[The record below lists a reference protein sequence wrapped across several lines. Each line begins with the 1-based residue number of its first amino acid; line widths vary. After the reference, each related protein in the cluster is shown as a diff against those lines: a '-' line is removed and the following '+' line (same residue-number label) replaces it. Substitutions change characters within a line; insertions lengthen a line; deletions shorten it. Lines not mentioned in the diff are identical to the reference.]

1 MVFASKQQ
9 YISHLVEFTIKQDHG
24 IYHAARPALA
34 PDAQRADA
42 VGFGQQLLEPLL
54 KDVQSLLDE
63 TEADSPIAAAA
74 APKPTESGLLAKHGG
89 SDVEVPL
96 KAVHIKA
103 SLLGMYHLLPRSGFS
118 IIFILRA
125 QI

>member
-9 YISHLVEFTIKQDHG
+9 YISHLVEFTIKQDDG
-24 IYHAARPALA
+24 IYHAAQPALV
-34 PDAQRADA
+34 PDAQRADT
-42 VGFGQQLLEPLL
+42 VGFGQQLLEPLV

-63 TEADSPIAAAA
+63 TEADSPTA

-89 SDVEVPL
+89 SEVEVPL

-103 SLLGMYHLLPRSGFS
+103 SLLGTHFLLSTPSSLYNNSFCVCS
-118 IIFILRA
+118 